1 MRTSSRY
8 TMQRRKASEKK
19 EQKRVKKVLEKREY
33 ERQKYIE
40 GFAPPSAP
48 SKYTNIPPAEITYEV
63 LEKDEL
69 LDYKLNAPKPWSVA
83 KFKDNKFQS
92 VIKYFDNE
100 DDAYKI
106 LDTFSKL

>member
-1 MRTSSRY
+1 MAA
-8 TMQRRKASEKK
+8 RKASERK
-19 EQKRVKKVLEKREY
+19 EQKRVQKVLEKREY

-48 SKYTNIPPAEITYEV
+48 SKYTNVPPAEITYEV
-63 LEKDEL
+63 LERDEL

-83 KFKDNKFQS
+83 KFRDNKFEG

-100 DDAYKI
+100 DDAYKT
-106 LDTFSKL
+106 LDTFIKL